1 MPHIRGVQ
9 SKMVRM
15 MGRDFL
21 RAVMAMLVVIG
32 VAVTGSANAQSVLKV
47 ARGLQSN
54 QIGVLINR
62 AVVLDS
68 AVQFAEVSVANPE
81 IADVSPLS
89 NRSIYI
95 FGRQRGATTLT
106 LLGENGRLITN
117 VTIKVEADHSEL
129 KLRLKQLLPNEPI
142 QVRTANGGLVLSGV
156 VSGKAK
162 IDRAMSLARAYAGD
176 AVTNMMSVGGT
187 QQVMLKVK
195 IAEISRAAGKD
206 IGVSFASV
214 QNGNR
219 VNSFT
224 QSGES
229 INNNLGSAGNVADEL
244 GNNVA
249 QFENALG
256 LAAAG
261 AFGSFGAL
269 FAIAEGVLLDIQ
281 IDALEQKGFARIL
294 AEPNLVSLSGTE
306 ANFLAGGEVPVPT
319 IDDEG
324 DISIAFKPVGV
335 NLNFLPQ
342 VLDDDLINL
351 SVSAEV
357 SEVNQNLGI
366 VSQGI
371 EIVGFNVRR
380 ATTTVEMRDGQSFAI
395 AGLLQDDF
403 EDAIQQVPWL
413 GDIPILGTLFR
424 STNYQRNETELVI
437 FVTANLVT
445 PVDSED
451 ELSLP
456 TDRIALP
463 NEFELFLLGHTTG
476 AASEGGSG
484 VGLTG
489 AGFDGAYGYIV
500 E

>member
-1 MPHIRGVQ
+1 
-9 SKMVRM
+9 

-21 RAVMAMLVVIG
+21 RAVMAALVMVG
-32 VAVTGSANAQSVLKV
+32 VAVTGTANAQSVLKV

-195 IAEISRAAGKD
+195 VAEISRSAGKD
-206 IGVSFASV
+206 LGVSLGLRGSTQRTGPRVFTGQTATAV
-214 QNGNR
+214 GAEGGNIPSPR
-219 VNSFT
+219 T
-224 QSGES
+224 RP
-229 INNNLGSAGNVADEL
+229 NLAEPS
-244 GNNVA
+244 
-249 QFENALG
+249 ALG
-256 LAAAG
+256 LIGDLFVQAVSFG
-261 AFGSFGAL
+261 TFGSL
-269 FAIAEGVLLDIQ
+269 FSIADSILLDVQ
-281 IDALEQKGFARIL
+281 IEALEQKGFARIL
-294 AEPNLVSLSGTE
+294 SEPNLISLSGVE

-319 IDDEG
+319 VDDEG
-324 DISIAFKPVGV
+324 DISISFKPVGV

-342 VLDDDLINL
+342 VLDDDLINV

-380 ATTTVEMRDGQSFAI
+380 ATTTVELRDGQAFAI

-413 GDIPILGTLFR
+413 GDIPIIGTLFR

-437 FVTANLVT
+437 FVSAHLVT
-445 PVDSED
+445 PVDDVE
-451 ELSLP
+451 ELALP

-463 NEFELFLLGHTTG
+463 NDFELFLLGNTTG
-476 AASEGGSG
+476 GVTQGASG
-484 VGLTG
+484 VGIAG
-489 AGFDGAYGYIV
+489 AGFDGAYGYVV